1 MMSDGIP
8 VTDGPLDSTGV
19 GGVLSASPLMVP
31 ESITGD
37 PIATDPIGKDNTFI
51 TSYTEF
57 TNIGFKNYLTM
68 FNVCVIR
75 VTFLPYPGKVVSG
88 LEY

>member
-8 VTDGPLDSTGV
+8 VTDGPLDGTGV

-37 PIATDPIGKDNTFI
+37 PIATDSIGEDSKLFH
-51 TSYTEF
+51 
-57 TNIGFKNYLTM
+57 LTYQVYRFM
-68 FNVCVIR
+68 
-75 VTFLPYPGKVVSG
+75 L
-88 LEY
+88 